1 MVTIK
6 FNFELEKV
14 VSYFET
20 RTASEIYHELYLS
33 THSLKKIFATC
44 IPMEI
49 GDYIL
54 MALTQLSKMRDE
66 ELSKEI
72 ESNRSSD
79 NDISLPLNLKN
90 VGAPPYET
98 ITQRIESVLGETATP
113 YLEEHKL
120 LGEYVRTLDV
130 ILMSIYGNVT
140 QNAPPEIRELLHQDK
155 YCIDNDSYK
164 MFREWLEGEEK
175 KDIERHIGKSIPER
189 LKPILLPRLYERI
202 QKLASFYNSGKEAT
216 LDESLIPDGENPQPG
231 RMRQF
236 LFSYLNSI
244 FGRQDEE

>member
-1 MVTIK
+1 MVNVNLR
-6 FNFELEKV
+6 FGLEEV

-20 RTASEIYHELYLS
+20 STASEIYGKFYLL
-33 THSLKKIFATC
+33 THSLKRKFVTC

-54 MALTQLSKMRDE
+54 MALTQLSKGRDD

-113 YLEEHKL
+113 YLEEYKL

-140 QNAPPEIRELLHQDK
+140 QNAPPEIRELLHQDN
-155 YCIDNDSYK
+155 YCVDNDSYHK
-164 MFREWLEGEEK
+164 FMDWLESEEK
-175 KDIERHIGKSIPER
+175 KDIERYIGKSIPER
-189 LKPILLPRLYERI
+189 LKQVLLPRLYGRI

-236 LFSYLNSI
+236 LFSYLNNR
-244 FGRQDEE
+244 FERQDEE